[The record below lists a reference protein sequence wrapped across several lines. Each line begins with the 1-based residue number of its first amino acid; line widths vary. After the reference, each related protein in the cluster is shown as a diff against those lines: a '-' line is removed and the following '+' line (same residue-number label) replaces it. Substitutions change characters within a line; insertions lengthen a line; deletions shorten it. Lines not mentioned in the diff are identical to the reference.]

1 MFINRKFKKL
11 PNFSS
16 IVVIQRKAY
25 IQQYNDEADF
35 NY

>member
-11 PNFSS
+11 PNFSNTE
-16 IVVIQRKAY
+16 VIRRIAY
-25 IQQYNDEADF
+25 IQQLTDEADS